1 MLDLQSKKT
10 LSVSLP
16 IIIGELIQMSL
27 HLIDTLMVGQI
38 GYKELAAASLVNSVI
53 NIPFVLGIGITVSV
67 AQMVSA
73 ANGRGD
79 HAKVSHYFF
88 NGFTLCLI
96 TALAIA
102 GGLDL
107 GRNVLFHLKQDPD
120 VARMATGYM
129 HVLCWSLLPM
139 ILFITLKQFADG
151 LQKTKTAMALS
162 VLALPLNIFIN
173 WLLIY
178 GHWGFPAMGLVGAA
192 HGTLIT
198 RCVIFVVFALVLLFH
213 REFRSYFSAH
223 KEQLKWS
230 RDAMRQLLSI
240 GIPASIQAGV
250 EVFAFA
256 LSAILM
262 GMLGPVE
269 LAAHQIVMGC
279 ATFAFM
285 AAFAFAQGSSI
296 RVSTAWGKRDA
307 EEIWLIGKGAL
318 VMTLV
323 YGLLCALIFCVG
335 SVVIPGLFN
344 NNAQVISLAGVLF
357 LFAAIFQV
365 TSAVQIVSTS
375 ILRGVRDIK
384 APTKIISISYW
395 IIGLPLGYLLAFR
408 LGAGATGIWIGL
420 LVGLGFSAITLSARF
435 IRKNRF
441 TSNIHLIKI

>member
-1 MLDLQSKKT
+1 MLDLQSKRT

-73 ANGRGD
+73 ANGQGNQ
-79 HAKVSHYFF
+79 AKVSYYFF

-96 TALAIA
+96 TALLIA
-102 GGLDL
+102 TGLNF
-107 GRNVLFHLKQDPD
+107 GRPILFHLNQDAV
-120 VARMATGYM
+120 VARLASGYM

-151 LQKTKTAMALS
+151 LQKTRTAMHLS
-162 VLALPLNIFIN
+162 VLALPLNVFIN

-178 GHWGFPAMGLVGAA
+178 GHWGFAPMGLVGAA
-192 HGTLIT
+192 YGTLIT
-198 RCVIFVVFALVLLFH
+198 RCIIFVVFVLVLLFH
-213 REFRSYFSAH
+213 REFRNYFSKH
-223 KEQLKWS
+223 KDQLQWS
-230 RDAMRQLLSI
+230 RDAMRRLLHI

-285 AAFAFAQGSSI
+285 AAFAFAQGCSI
-296 RVSTAWGKRDA
+296 RISTAWGRSDA
-307 EEIWLIGKGAL
+307 EEIWLIGRGAL
-318 VMTLV
+318 IMALV
-323 YGLLCALIFCVG
+323 YGLLCALFFCLG
-335 SVVIPGLFN
+335 SSFIPKLFN
-344 NNAQVISLAGVLF
+344 GNEQVVSLAALLF
-357 LFAAIFQV
+357 LLAAIFQV
-365 TSAVQIVSTS
+365 TSSVQIVSTS

-384 APTKIISISYW
+384 TPTKIISVSYW
-395 IIGLPLGYLLAFR
+395 VIGLPLGYLLAFHFK
-408 LGAGATGIWIGL
+408 AGAAGIWTGL
-420 LVGLGFSAITLSARF
+420 LTGLGFSAITLATRF
-435 IRKNRF
+435 IRKNKLAH
-441 TSNIHLIKI
+441 NIHPIKV